1 MKYQNQSPPHP
12 ILSRVPFHSIS
23 PHPRPISF
31 FLLSNP
37 NLILIFFFTYQLFHV
52 SPNVQSV
59 RIAFFRKIDQQTP
72 VGPAHGFLQ
81 YTFTQPLLLLES
93 LLALCLNRWMD
104 VHSMWWENE
113 FLVSLL
119 FPSLFLFPLWFLLS
133 PPCFLNLHSSSE
145 ASIKHLSLTFHLF
158 TFFFPFHYSVGSC
171 CPLFPVLVIFLP
183 TIPSPLLLLS
193 FFHPPILLSFRFF
206 KKILA
211 PWRFLKD

>member
-1 MKYQNQSPPHP
+1 MKYQNQSPPYP
-12 ILSRVPFHSIS
+12 ILSRVPFHSIL

-81 YTFTQPLLLLES
+81 YTFTQPFLLLES

-104 VHSMWWENE
+104 VHSM
-113 FLVSLL
+113 
-119 FPSLFLFPLWFLLS
+119 
-133 PPCFLNLHSSSE
+133 
-145 ASIKHLSLTFHLF
+145 
-158 TFFFPFHYSVGSC
+158 
-171 CPLFPVLVIFLP
+171 
-183 TIPSPLLLLS
+183 
-193 FFHPPILLSFRFF
+193 
-206 KKILA
+206 
-211 PWRFLKD
+211 